1 MADPVAL
8 RRLTDR
14 VYVETAHLGSNQGI
28 VVGGD
33 GTVVLVDAPHRP
45 TDAIAWADTVQ
56 ALGAPRLLINTDHH
70 PDHTIGNR
78 WVPGAVVAHRLTRER
93 LIADAPTH
101 EYLRDLFAVIDPDA
115 VALVDDYTVRL
126 PEITFEQT
134 LRCFAGDRE
143 VALHHVPGHTP
154 NTIFVHVPQ
163 EGVLF
168 TGDNVCNLGLPAW
181 LDGSVASFFDALDR
195 AAEFEFEHLVPGH
208 GEPGG
213 AELIGRYRELGR
225 ELVGRVAQA
234 RAGGAT
240 RAECSDRIRYEDL
253 IHVGVG
259 GAPGYPDTL
268 IEHFERRSIERIV
281 DDLDADPSLRDR

>member
-1 MADPVAL
+1 MAL
-8 RRLTDR
+8 RQLTDR
-14 VYVETAHLGSNQGI
+14 VQVETGHLGSNQGVI
-28 VVGGD
+28 GGGD
-33 GTVVLVDAPHRP
+33 GTVALVDAPHRP
-45 TDAIAWADTVQ
+45 TDAIVWAGTVQ
-56 ALGAPRLLINTDHH
+56 TLGVPRLLINTDHH

-78 WVPGAVVAHRLTRER
+78 WVPGTVVAHRLTRER
-93 LIADAPTH
+93 LVADAPTR

-115 VALVDDYTVRL
+115 VASVGDYTVRL

-143 VALHHVPGHTP
+143 LVLHHVPGHTP

-195 AAEFEFEHLVPGH
+195 AEQFEFEHLVPGH

-213 AELIGRYRELGR
+213 VELVARHRELGR
-225 ELVGRVAQA
+225 ELVGRVAAA

-240 RAECSDRIRYEDL
+240 REECSDQIRYEDL
-253 IHVGVG
+253 IHAAMG
-259 GAPGYPDTL
+259 GAAGYPDAL

-281 DDLDADPSLRDR
+281 DDLDADPTLRDR